1 MKVSE
6 FMAEITQNAS
16 AAGEISA
23 NRMLLAVD
31 CSTSGSAAS
40 IGDYDI
46 AFVHIENLG
55 AALSTKTTDKSYLY
69 EGESTLKTGTQ
80 RTFNLTGQRY
90 KGDAFQDFCCSHDI
104 KFGVGSAVQRGYV
117 YFNVDSGKGEK
128 GSVSIIV
135 KKDGAA
141 ASGNPTDVEIDL
153 MAIGTPEE
161 YTYSAT

>member
-6 FMAEITQNAS
+6 FMAAITQDAS
-16 AAGEISA
+16 AVGEISA

-31 CSTSGSAAS
+31 CSEGGSTSV
-40 IGDYDI
+40 GDYEI

-55 AALSTKTTDKSYLY
+55 ASLSPKTTDKSYLY

-80 RTFNLTGQRY
+80 RTFSVTGQRY
-90 KGDAFQDFCCSHDI
+90 KGDAFQDYCCSHAI
-104 KFGVGSAVQRGYV
+104 KYGVGNAVQRPYV

-128 GSVSIIV
+128 GVVSVV
-135 KKDGAA
+135 TKKDGAS
-141 ASGNPTDVEIDL
+141 ASGNPTDIEIDL

-161 YTYSAT
+161 YTYSST